1 MRRRLTRLLTA
12 LVLALAAPAL
22 APATGSAANVELLN
36 GRVRPVDH
44 SASGRAAVVQVAGR
58 RRLLTLRNFRL
69 APGPLVRVYLVPRG
83 VTSDGD
89 VRKDFKDLGRLKG
102 SKGNQQYSIP
112 ASVDLRRYR
121 SVVFWCVPF
130 TAILARS
137 DLVRS

>member
-1 MRRRLTRLLTA
+1 M
-12 LVLALAAPAL
+12 
-22 APATGSAANVELLN
+22 
-36 GRVRPVDH
+36 
-44 SASGRAAVVQVAGR
+44 
-58 RRLLTLRNFRL
+58 
-69 APGPLVRVYLVPRG
+69 RVYLVPRG
-83 VTSDGD
+83 VTRDGD

-137 DLVRS
+137 DLARS